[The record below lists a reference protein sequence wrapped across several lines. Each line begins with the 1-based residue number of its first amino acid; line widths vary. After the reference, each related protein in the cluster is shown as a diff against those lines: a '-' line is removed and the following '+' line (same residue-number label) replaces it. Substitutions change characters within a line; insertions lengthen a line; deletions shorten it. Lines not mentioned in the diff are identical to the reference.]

1 MELVA
6 RAEKLLFQMIAAWVV
21 GQGPAVGDSQK
32 GNDERHASSA
42 SGLDART
49 AGHATV
55 IDVLQVLLFASL
67 RDRAGWSVRQMPLT
81 ARTNTAGELW
91 AELQLGSL
99 LAINIAVNQQLVGP
113 ERVLCN
119 GDEVAF
125 LPPFTGG

>member
-1 MELVA
+1 MA
-6 RAEKLLFQMIAAWVV
+6 RADQFLLQMITARIVV
-21 GQGPAVGDSQK
+21 HAPAVRDGEQ
-32 GNDERHASSA
+32 GNGERHASSA
-42 SGLDART
+42 SGSDART

-99 LAINIAVNQQLVGP
+99 LAIKIAVNQQLVGP

>member
-1 MELVA
+1 M
-6 RAEKLLFQMIAAWVV
+6 
-21 GQGPAVGDSQK
+21 
-32 GNDERHASSA
+32 
-42 SGLDART
+42 
-49 AGHATV
+49 

-99 LAINIAVNQQLVGP
+99 LAIKIAVNQQLVGP